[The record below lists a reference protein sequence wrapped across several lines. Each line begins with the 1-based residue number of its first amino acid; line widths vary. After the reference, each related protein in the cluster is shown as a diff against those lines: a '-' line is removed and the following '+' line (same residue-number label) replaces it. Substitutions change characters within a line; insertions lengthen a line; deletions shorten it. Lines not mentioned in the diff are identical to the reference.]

1 MRERLAGVEDER
13 TPVVVSAC
21 DVDGATPR
29 DCLGCAVAHT
39 PHDGGTETASMKHRL
54 AHRTVSKSLI
64 ERVIDA
70 PELARIVHGLTPHA
84 FSSLMQRVGLDDAGA
99 LLALATREQLETA
112 FEDDLFAGAGPG
124 TREAFDRSRFI
135 VWLEAMLAEGET
147 FTAERIAR
155 LPEDTV
161 VAALS
166 SIVHILDEDALL
178 MRLRGQA
185 PDLEN
190 AAAERALST
199 SIDGYVIEARVE
211 EGFDAASTLI
221 FALDRT
227 RPELL
232 ERLLDRC
239 ARVSERYVDEGDE
252 LSTALSSE
260 GTLAEDVEASREAR
274 RARRGYV
281 EARAAKAFLLLAR
294 EPLVGGV
301 AGAERDPI
309 TLEYFRNL
317 AAPAL
322 RPVDELDVPPKLLH
336 AIASLER
343 AAVTTELTGTGLGT
357 QGHAPAAVSPLVEA
371 MRHLRRTDS
380 HAFAER
386 LEEFA
391 YLTNVLMA
399 AGHAEGGARLGQI
412 DAADAVLATVAFG
425 AELLVRSG
433 PSTARRTRR
442 HAGHSELAEVL
453 RKHHADVLFRS
464 GSTTVVN
471 DKLPG
476 ASRGYLR
483 SQADLERAV
492 EALRVAETRVH
503 P

>member
-1 MRERLAGVEDER
+1 
-13 TPVVVSAC
+13 
-21 DVDGATPR
+21 
-29 DCLGCAVAHT
+29 
-39 PHDGGTETASMKHRL
+39 MKHRL

-70 PELARIVHGLTPHA
+70 PELARIVHALTPQT
-84 FSSLMQRVGLDDAGA
+84 FSSLVQRVGMDDAGP

-112 FEDDLFAGAGPG
+112 FEDDLFAGHAPG
-124 TREAFDRSRFI
+124 QREAFDRSRFI

-161 VAALS
+161 VEALS
-166 SIVHILDEDALL
+166 SIVNILDEDALL
-178 MRLRGQA
+178 LRLRGQA
-185 PDLEN
+185 PDLDTS
-190 AAAERALST
+190 AAERALAT

-211 EGFDAASTLI
+211 EGFDAASALI

-227 RPELL
+227 RPEFL

-239 ARVSERYVDEGDE
+239 ARVAERYLDEGDE
-252 LSTALSSE
+252 VSTALSAE
-260 GTLAEDVEASREAR
+260 GTLAEDVESAREAR

-294 EPLVGGV
+294 EPLSTSV
-301 AGAERDPI
+301 AGLDRDPL
-309 TLEYFRNL
+309 TVDYFRNV

-322 RPVDELDVPPKLLH
+322 RPMDELDVPPKLLH
-336 AIASLER
+336 AIEAIER
-343 AAVTTELTGTGLGT
+343 AAGSAELTGTGLEGH
-357 QGHAPAAVSPLVEA
+357 GHAPAAASPLVEA
-371 MRHLRRTDS
+371 MRHLRRADA

-399 AGHAEGGARLGQI
+399 AGHAEGGARLGQV
-412 DAADAVLATVAFG
+412 DAAEAVLATVAFG
-425 AELLVRSG
+425 AELLLRSG

-442 HAGHSELAEVL
+442 HAGHADLADVL

-464 GSTTVVN
+464 ASSTLVN

-476 ASRGYLR
+476 ALRGYLR
-483 SQADLERAV
+483 SSTELDRALELV
-492 EALRVAETRVH
+492 RVAESQLH